1 MAEDRLA
8 KAEINIEKLFGEVK
22 ILDLKSEHTQ
32 SSIQDIAAT
41 LNQLKDKEV
50 EKAVERQKILNALTK
65 LSDKQDEISKGQDK
79 LGDTLAEH
87 TKEEMVE
94 QRKYKRW
101 LIILSA
107 LVISIV
113 IDSQSGTNIVGG
125 IWKYII
131 NHLELVI

>member
-101 LIILSA
+101 LIILSV